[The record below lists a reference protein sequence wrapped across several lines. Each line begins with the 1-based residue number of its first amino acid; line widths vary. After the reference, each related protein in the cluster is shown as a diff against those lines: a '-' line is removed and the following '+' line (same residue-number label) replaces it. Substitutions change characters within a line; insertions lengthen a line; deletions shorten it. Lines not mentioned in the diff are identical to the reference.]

1 MKRLSALAIGLTL
14 TVLAGVPALAATRT
28 VTLSVPGMTCPTCP
42 VTLRTTLNR
51 LHGVHVVR
59 TDLTHRIVNVEVTD
73 SHVTD
78 RDLTDATK
86 NVGYPST
93 VVKNNS

>member
-14 TVLAGVPALAATRT
+14 TILVGAPALAATRT
-28 VTLSVPGMTCPTCP
+28 VTLSVPAMTCPSCP
-42 VTLRTTLNR
+42 VTLRTTLDR

-59 TDLTHRIVNVEVTD
+59 TDLTHRFVNVEVTD

-93 VVKNNS
+93 VVKNNP